1 MYIKKSLLIQK
12 EVKSIFNYL
21 NDFHNWPQWSPWLI
35 ADPNTSLNIDTDGKY
50 YIWEGDVTGSGDM
63 RVLSETKNKSL
74 SCSLN
79 FYKPW
84 KSKVEVDFYLEEK
97 SDGTKVAWTM
107 KSSLPWFLFW
117 MKKSM
122 EVYVG
127 MDYERGLLL
136 LKDLVEQGN
145 TLCDLKFEGYK
156 NSNKTKYIGFETRCK
171 MSNIE
176 QIMTEDFENVVPKLV
191 HEYQDLI
198 CGNPFTLYHKFDPVK
213 DKIVYTIGLPI
224 KEAIHDLPTPY
235 FVKELPDIK
244 VRRVLLTGP
253 YRHLGTAWAT
263 QVMHQRAKKFKSK
276 KGLVP
281 FEVYLNKPQDTE
293 EKELKTAVFNPPYL
307 RNPNGKYKGYPF
319 RNEIQGTQLEGYSD
333 HFPVYVV
340 LGKGIE

>member
-1 MYIKKSLLIQK
+1 MKDILDRSYEMTYQYLKDGDPKKLAKVKDYERITDNIQK

-127 MDYERGLLL
+127 M
-136 LKDLVEQGN
+136 GN
-145 TLCDLKFEGYK
+145 RFWL
-156 NSNKTKYIGFETRCK
+156 
-171 MSNIE
+171 MS
-176 QIMTEDFENVVPKLV
+176 
-191 HEYQDLI
+191 
-198 CGNPFTLYHKFDPVK
+198 
-213 DKIVYTIGLPI
+213 
-224 KEAIHDLPTPY
+224 
-235 FVKELPDIK
+235 
-244 VRRVLLTGP
+244 
-253 YRHLGTAWAT
+253 
-263 QVMHQRAKKFKSK
+263 
-276 KGLVP
+276 
-281 FEVYLNKPQDTE
+281 
-293 EKELKTAVFNPPYL
+293 
-307 RNPNGKYKGYPF
+307 PF
-319 RNEIQGTQLEGYSD
+319 R
-333 HFPVYVV
+333 
-340 LGKGIE
+340 